1 MTQRRPSRAKVFW
14 FFSSRKNIIFLCLA
28 FAGCTKPP
36 PPPPKLVAHPHY
48 ELGAPYEADGH
59 WYYPEENFA
68 LDTTG
73 LAEVVPEQTG
83 LTADGEIFDGSALTA
98 SMQTIQL
105 PSVAT
110 VTNLQNGRSIQ
121 VRVNDR
127 GPADPARLIGLSAR
141 AAQLLLIPA
150 EGVARVRVQVD
161 TVLSHRVVDQV
172 GGQPQL
178 DIKAAPRG
186 VVVAENLPPPGA
198 RGRAGGARVIGAP
211 AAEVRGPVV
220 PDRMPEV
227 VHAIAPAPGEL
238 WLRAGS
244 FARYEYANML
254 AAKLAGLGG
263 DVLRS
268 RDGRQTVFAVRAGP
282 FRTVAEADAAL
293 RRALGAGVVDAR
305 ITVEE

>member
-1 MTQRRPSRAKVFW
+1 MLRGTQRAKVFW
-14 FFSSRKNIIFLCLA
+14 FFFSKKNILLFCLA

-36 PPPPKLVAHPHY
+36 PPAPKLVAHPHY

-68 LDTTG
+68 LDETG
-73 LAEVVPEQTG
+73 LAEVLPDQAG
-83 LTADGEIFDGSALTA
+83 LTADGEIYDGSALTA
-98 SMQTIQL
+98 AMQTIQL
-105 PSVAT
+105 PSVAM
-110 VTNLQNGRSIQ
+110 VTNLQNGRLIL
-121 VRVNDR
+121 VRVNGR
-127 GPADPARLIGLSAR
+127 GPADPGRVIGLSAR
-141 AAQLLLIPA
+141 AAQLLLIPPN
-150 EGVARVRVQVD
+150 GVARVRVQVD

-172 GGQPQL
+172 GGGPQL
-178 DIKAAPRG
+178 EIKTAPRG
-186 VVVAENLPPPGA
+186 VVTAQNLPPPGA
-198 RGRAGGARVIGAP
+198 GGGAGVTRVIGAP
-211 AAEVRGPVV
+211 VTETHGPAV

-227 VHAIAPAPGEL
+227 IHAVAPAPAEL

-244 FARYEYANML
+244 FARFDYANML

-268 RDGRQTVFAVRAGP
+268 REGRQTVFAVRAGP